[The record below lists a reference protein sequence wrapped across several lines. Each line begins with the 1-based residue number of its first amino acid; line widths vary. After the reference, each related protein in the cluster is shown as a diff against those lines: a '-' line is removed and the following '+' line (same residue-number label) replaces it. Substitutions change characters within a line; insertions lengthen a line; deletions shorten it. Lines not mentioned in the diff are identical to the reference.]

1 MSAPRLHSR
10 KEPAVEHAAIIVSH
24 GQPSDPDP
32 AEAALAE
39 FAANVA
45 RSLPGWHVGSATLAK
60 PGALEAAL
68 ADAGAGALIFPYF
81 MTGGWFT
88 GEALMQR
95 LEGVQAE
102 VLPPFGLDPGLPG
115 LAAALLADVM
125 TEQGWHASEV
135 RVFLA
140 AHGSGRSPQTARDTQ
155 AFAAALAELLPVA
168 ELRVGF
174 VEEPPYLADQAFDLG
189 ARAICL
195 PFFAAKGGHVLDDI
209 PDALALAEFRGVLM
223 DPLGCAPGAAALVAR
238 SLARAQVPA

>member
-1 MSAPRLHSR
+1 MSLTRLHSR
-10 KEPAVEHAAIIVSH
+10 KEPAIKPAAIIVSH

-32 AEAALAE
+32 AEEALE
-39 FAANVA
+39 GFAAEVA

-68 ADAGAGALIFPYF
+68 ADAGAGARIFPYF

-95 LEGVQAE
+95 LEGSRAV

-115 LAAALLADVM
+115 LAAALLADEM
-125 TEQGWHASEV
+125 TAQGWHAPEV

-140 AHGSGRSPQTARDTQ
+140 AHGSGRSTQTARDTQ

-195 PFFAAKGGHVLDDI
+195 PFFAAKGGHVQDDI
-209 PDALALAEFRGVLM
+209 PEALDLAEFQGVLLE
-223 DPLGCAPGAAALVAR
+223 PIGCAPGAAALVAR